1 MESDRKATVFSAF
14 AFGLIAICFVL
25 LLQEVVLTRK
35 LWSEIPRVF
44 AGFLVPVPIA
54 VYVGFLFAH
63 RDGPAAKEPSPLA
76 MTLVLSLT
84 LGIVILVGHLLS
96 SGESE
101 DALGMGPVITQAAVF
116 STSILNLLFLR
127 NQLVAAVLGGV
138 SVGLTIVVIFF
149 S

>member
-1 MESDRKATVFSAF
+1 
-14 AFGLIAICFVL
+14 
-25 LLQEVVLTRK
+25 
-35 LWSEIPRVF
+35 
-44 AGFLVPVPIA
+44 
-54 VYVGFLFAH
+54 
-63 RDGPAAKEPSPLA
+63 

-101 DALGMGPVITQAAVF
+101 DVLGMGPVITQAAVF

-138 SVGLTIVVIFF
+138 SIGLTIVVIFF